1 MRLSRQTGRLSR
13 QPGFTLVEMSVV
25 LVVVALLL
33 GSLLVPLSTQVD
45 QRQGAETELMLEDA
59 REALIGFAMV
69 NGRLPRPAQSS
80 TNGAEKA
87 TGSCTGP
94 NATINCTGF
103 LPWAT
108 LGLPRF
114 DGYGKQL
121 RYSVAPLYAES
132 AITFSSSTAGHKTVK
147 TRDGAG
153 NPVNMVSGVPAVI
166 LSHGANNFGFL
177 ESGSELGNSSAT
189 NADEAANDTKFKCA
203 VAADCDNFMHRMRSA
218 NSSVTGGEFDD
229 LVAWV
234 PNTLLVNRLVAAGR
248 LP

>member
-1 MRLSRQTGRLSR
+1 MRLSRET
-13 QPGFTLVEMSVV
+13 GFTLVEMSVV
-25 LVVVALLL
+25 LIVVALLL

-45 QRQGAETELMLEDA
+45 QRQGAETERMLENA

-80 TNGAEKA
+80 SNGAEKA

-94 NATINCTGF
+94 SAVVNCTGF

-114 DGYGKQL
+114 DGYSKQL

-132 AITFSSSTAGHKTVK
+132 AITFSTSTAGPKTVK

-153 NPVNMVSGVPAVI
+153 NAVNLVSGVPAVI
-166 LSHGANNFGFL
+166 ASHGATNFGFT
-177 ESGSELGNSSAT
+177 EAGELGNTSAT
-189 NADEAANDTKFKCA
+189 NADESANDSKFKCTT
-203 VAADCDNFMHRMRSA
+203 AADCDNFMSRMRSA
-218 NSSVTGGEFDD
+218 NPSVTGGEFDD
-229 LVAWV
+229 LVGWV

>member
-1 MRLSRQTGRLSR
+1 MRLSRQT
-13 QPGFTLVEMSVV
+13 GFTLVEMSVV

-33 GSLLVPLSTQVD
+33 GSLLVPLSTQVE
-45 QRQGAETELMLEDA
+45 QRQGVETEQMLEDA

-80 TNGAEKA
+80 SNGAEKPA
-87 TGSCTGP
+87 TSCTGAS
-94 NATINCTGF
+94 ATVNCTGF

-121 RYSVAPLYAES
+121 RYSVAPVYAES

-147 TRDGAG
+147 TRDSAG
-153 NPVNMVSGVPAVI
+153 NVVNLVSGVPAVI
-166 LSHGANNFGFL
+166 LSHGANNFGFM
-177 ESGSELGNSSAT
+177 ESGNELGNSSVT
-189 NADEAANDTKFKCA
+189 NADEAANDAKFKCTT
-203 VAADCDNFMHRMRSA
+203 AADCDNFMHRMRSTNPA
-218 NSSVTGGEFDD
+218 VAGGEFDD
-229 LVAWV
+229 LAAWV

>member
-1 MRLSRQTGRLSR
+1 MQLSRQR
-13 QPGFTLVEMSVV
+13 GFTLVEMSVV

-33 GSLLVPLSTQVD
+33 GSLLVPLSTQVE
-45 QRQGAETELMLEDA
+45 QRQGVETEQILEDA

-80 TNGAEKA
+80 SNGAEKPS
-87 TGSCTGP
+87 TSCTGA

-108 LGLPRF
+108 LGLPRY

-121 RYSVAPLYAES
+121 RYSVAPAYAES

-147 TRDGAG
+147 TRDSAG
-153 NPVNMVSGVPAVI
+153 NPVNLVSGVPAVI
-166 LSHGANNFGFL
+166 LSHGANNFGFT
-177 ESGSELGNSSAT
+177 ESGNELGNGSAT
-189 NADEAANDTKFKCA
+189 NADEATNDSKFKCTL
-203 VAADCDNFMHRMRSA
+203 AADCDNFMHRMRST
-218 NSSVTGGEFDD
+218 NPSVTGGEFDD
-229 LVAWV
+229 RVAWV
-234 PNTLLVNRLVAAGR
+234 PNTLLINRLVAAGR

>member
-1 MRLSRQTGRLSR
+1 MQLSRET
-13 QPGFTLVEMSVV
+13 GFTLVEMSVV

-33 GSLLVPLSTQVD
+33 GSLLVPLSTQVE
-45 QRQGAETELMLEDA
+45 QRQGAETEQMLEDA

-80 TNGAEKA
+80 SNGDEKPP
-87 TGSCTGP
+87 GSCTGGS
-94 NATINCTGF
+94 ATVNCTGF
-103 LPWAT
+103 LPWAA

-121 RYSVAPLYAES
+121 RYSVAPAYAES
-132 AITFSSSTAGHKTVK
+132 AITFTVAASTGNKKTVK
-147 TRDGAG
+147 TRDGATLP
-153 NPVNMVSGVPAVI
+153 NLVSDVPAVI
-166 LSHGANNFGFL
+166 LSHGANNFGFT
-177 ESGSELGNSSAT
+177 ESGNEMGNSSAT
-189 NADEAANDTKFKCA
+189 NADEAANDAKFKCA
-203 VAADCDNFMHRMRSA
+203 VATACDNFIHRMRST
-218 NSSVTGGEFDD
+218 NPSVTGGEFDD